1 MFLNFENGVF
11 QMKSKQTIVEF
22 TAPINMQ
29 DAGYKIARLGETSK
43 SIAQYVIE
51 QSPSFPETIEEK
63 VKTDLYAGF
72 TLRHNEV
79 IGSTFYIMG
88 EMGDYLPINEKDI
101 AKYQGKK
108 EIVEMNPIIA
118 MAYTGTEF
126 GMLANSK
133 SNAYNKPLHTIVGAM
148 RDKFKGYASNAMK
161 RLVSSAKEIKN
172 GDKPRVRNGNDNF
185 VMAVT
190 KVFEGLE
197 KRARNAEKKGDDSA
211 SFARHAVAVK
221 AYWESYN
228 KK

>member
-1 MFLNFENGVF
+1 
-11 QMKSKQTIVEF
+11 MKSKQTIVDNV
-22 TAPINMQ
+22 APLNLK
-29 DAGYKIARLGETSK
+29 DAGYKIAKIGETSK
-43 SIAQYVIE
+43 AIAQYVIDN
-51 QSPSFPETIEEK
+51 SPVFPETIEER
-63 VKTDLYAGF
+63 VKADLYEGF

-79 IGSTFYIMG
+79 IGSTYYIMG
-88 EMGDYLPINEKDI
+88 EMGDYLVIDKKDI
-101 AKYQGKK
+101 EKYQGKK

-161 RLVSSAKEIKN
+161 RLVTSAKEIKA
-172 GDKPRVRNGNDNF
+172 GDKPRARNGNDNF

-221 AYWESYN
+221 AYWEVYN